1 MLLPAC
7 EAVIEQVP
15 AAINVAVVPLT
26 VQTVCVV
33 DAKLTV
39 SPELAVAANV
49 RGVPTVCVAGVAKVI
64 VCAAGVAASTV
75 KLLVTGA
82 AAAYVLL
89 PACEAVIEQVPTAK
103 NVTVVPLTVQTVCV
117 VDEKLTARPE
127 VAVAANVRDVPTVC
141 VAGAAKVIV
150 CAAGV
155 AASTV
160 KLLVTGAAA
169 AYVLLPACEAVI
181 EQVPTAMNVAVVP
194 LTVQVCGV
202 SDAKATGSPEL
213 AVAMSVIV
221 EFTV

>member
-1 MLLPAC
+1 
-7 EAVIEQVP
+7 
-15 AAINVAVVPLT
+15 
-26 VQTVCVV
+26 
-33 DAKLTV
+33 
-39 SPELAVAANV
+39 
-49 RGVPTVCVAGVAKVI
+49 
-64 VCAAGVAASTV
+64 
-75 KLLVTGA
+75 
-82 AAAYVLL
+82 
-89 PACEAVIEQVPTAK
+89 
-103 NVTVVPLTVQTVCV
+103 
-117 VDEKLTARPE
+117 
-127 VAVAANVRDVPTVC
+127 
-141 VAGAAKVIV
+141 VIV